1 MFTYRLAPSAI
12 KDAKHLPKRFQT
24 QILGAIEDTCKLPH
38 PLKSLRVIKLE
49 GYSTPTYRLRSG
61 DYRIIFYII
70 GNTLMIDEIKNRQA
84 GY

>member
-1 MFTYRLAPSAI
+1 MFTYCLAPSAA
-12 KDAKHLPKRFQT
+12 KDARRLPKRFQI
-24 QILGAIEDTCKLPH
+24 QILGAIEDTCRLPH
-38 PLKSLRVIKLE
+38 PLRSPHVIKLE

-61 DYRIIFYII
+61 DYRIVFYII